1 MPICNA
7 LAQWVYGCTQSN
19 SLLNWFDFAY
29 YFVYLLGFVCLSIIL
44 RLMLRL
50 HGCDEPKNE
59 NRIAD
64 LKNRKRFFLSTKS
77 KLKFDLEI

>member
-1 MPICNA
+1 MPICNVM
-7 LAQWVYGCTQSN
+7 AQLVYGCTQSN

-44 RLMLRL
+44 RL
-50 HGCDEPKNE
+50 HECDEPKNE

-64 LKNRKRFFLSTKS
+64 LKNRKRFFSSTKS
-77 KLKFDLEI
+77 KSKFDLEI

>member
-1 MPICNA
+1 MA
-7 LAQWVYGCTQSN
+7 KWVYGCISKRFFAKLTRVC
-19 SLLNWFDFAY
+19 LLFCLFVS
-29 YFVYLLGFVCLSIIL
+29 YFVYLLGFVCFSII
-44 RLMLRL
+44 LRL

-64 LKNRKRFFLSTKS
+64 LKNRKRFFSFTKS